1 LSAERK
7 AAPIDTSHF
16 LPPGFRWTWILLIL
30 CLCPAIAAGFGA
42 PEASLITHGP
52 RELPRVALTFDLC
65 QVPERP
71 SGFDRQIVA
80 LLEREKVPVTFF
92 AGGDWLRTHPEEA
105 RRLAANP
112 LFELGNHSW
121 GHPDLRRLSAGEIAA
136 EIERTEAELIRI
148 AGRSSRLFRLP
159 FGTHTPATLQ
169 AVAAQ
174 GVRIIQWD
182 VVTGDPDPGMDAAA
196 ILKEVQ
202 RGARNGSIIIMH
214 ANGRGWHTAEA
225 LPQMITFLRGRG
237 FELVTV
243 SELLGPASSTSADG
257 D

>member
-1 LSAERK
+1 ML
-7 AAPIDTSHF
+7 F
-16 LPPGFRWTWILLIL
+16 
-30 CLCPAIAAGFGA
+30 CLCAAIAAGA
-42 PEASLITHGP
+42 AVPEPMLITHGP

-71 SGFDRQIVA
+71 SGFDRQIVDF
-80 LLEREKVPVTFF
+80 LEREKVAATFF
-92 AGGDWLRTHPEEA
+92 AGGDWLRSHPEEA

-112 LFELGNHSW
+112 RFELGNHSW

-136 EIERTEAELIRI
+136 EIDRTEAELIRV

-169 AVAAQ
+169 AATVR

-225 LPQMITFLRGRG
+225 LPQMIAFLRGRG

-243 SELLGPASSTSADG
+243 SELLGPAPSSPAEG